1 MDYYKEIGFMEKK
14 LEIKSKKYR
23 GETTVISSRVSVDL
37 VERLDE
43 IAKDSGRTRN
53 EVIQLCLEFAADN
66 IEITE
71 D

>member
-1 MDYYKEIGFMEKK
+1 MEKK

-23 GETTVISSRVSVDL
+23 GETTVISSRVPIDL
-37 VERLDE
+37 VEKLDY

>member
-1 MDYYKEIGFMEKK
+1 MEKK

-23 GETTVISSRVSVDL
+23 GETTVISSRVPVDL
-37 VERLDE
+37 VEKLDY

-71 D
+71 

>member
-1 MDYYKEIGFMEKK
+1 MEKK

-43 IAKDSGRTRN
+43 IAKESGRTRN

-71 D
+71 

>member
-1 MDYYKEIGFMEKK
+1 MEKK

-23 GETTVISSRVSVDL
+23 GETTVISSRVPVDL

-71 D
+71 

>member
-1 MDYYKEIGFMEKK
+1 MEKK

-43 IAKDSGRTRN
+43 IAKESGRTRN

-66 IEITE
+66 IEITK
-71 D
+71 

>member
-1 MDYYKEIGFMEKK
+1 MEKK

>member
-1 MDYYKEIGFMEKK
+1 MNKK
-14 LEIKSKKYR
+14 LEIKLKKYR

-37 VERLDE
+37 VEKLDK

-53 EVIQLCLEFAADN
+53 EIIQLCLEFAADN

-71 D
+71 

>member
-1 MDYYKEIGFMEKK
+1 MEKK

-23 GETTVISSRVSVDL
+23 GETTVISSRVPVDL
-37 VERLDE
+37 VEKLDY

-53 EVIQLCLEFAADN
+53 EIIQLCLEFAADN

-71 D
+71 

>member
-1 MDYYKEIGFMEKK
+1 MDKK

-23 GETTVISSRVSVDL
+23 GETTVISSRVPVDL
-37 VERLDE
+37 VEKLDY

-71 D
+71 G

>member
-1 MDYYKEIGFMEKK
+1 MEKK

-71 D
+71 

>member
-1 MDYYKEIGFMEKK
+1 MDKK

-23 GETTVISSRVSVDL
+23 GETTVISSRVPVDL
-37 VERLDE
+37 VEKLDY

>member
-1 MDYYKEIGFMEKK
+1 MEKK

-23 GETTVISSRVSVDL
+23 GETTVISSRVPVDL

-43 IAKDSGRTRN
+43 IAKDCGRTRN

-66 IEITE
+66 IEIIE
-71 D
+71 

>member
-1 MDYYKEIGFMEKK
+1 MDKK

-23 GETTVISSRVSVDL
+23 GETTVISSRVPVDL
-37 VERLDE
+37 VERLDY

>member
-1 MDYYKEIGFMEKK
+1 MEKK

-37 VERLDE
+37 VERLDA
-43 IAKDSGRTRN
+43 IAKESGRTRN

-71 D
+71 